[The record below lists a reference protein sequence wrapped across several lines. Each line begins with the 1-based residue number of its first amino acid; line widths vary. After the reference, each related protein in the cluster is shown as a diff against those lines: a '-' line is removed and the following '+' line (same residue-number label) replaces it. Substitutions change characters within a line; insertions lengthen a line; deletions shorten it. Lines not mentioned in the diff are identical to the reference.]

1 MHPRSLPARSWEM
14 RWYRQRPRELIRDE
28 LADLVPFA
36 DEEVVDALHHGDAR
50 IRDDRA
56 QLVGC
61 SELVVLR
68 RHDERPRW
76 DERQL
81 ARCEVH
87 VLRSD
92 PNERDRL
99 GPAAAR
105 EIGEHRERAEAV
117 AGERQREAALDGAG
131 VGDGGCEIVRLIAT
145 SAPGPRALADAAEVE
160 AQRVPAPCRA
170 RACYRGHDRRAHR
183 ACVRR
188 QGMGDHDDRRR
199 IDIRYPQRRLETPV
213 DALWLLA
220 HLSSVEGTAGR
231 RMLYSVATMQPIGGL
246 CPPAPGLRPRALA
259 LLALGLAGVVAC
271 QGAISPTS
279 SSPSAG
285 PAGSAGAPS
294 AAAAG
299 SLPTREA
306 SCAMRVS
313 ASFTIANDLSCQ
325 GDGLVIVEDNVTVD
339 LGGHTLTGPG
349 MGPQPWPLPQ
359 LDSVGVRVAGRSGVT
374 IRNGKTVAFSTGIY
388 FVDTT
393 ASTIDNVTTQHNRF
407 GFYIHNSTHNTVKGS
422 DVEFNIYGLHLQ
434 SSDGNLLQGN
444 LLARQTYNSPGG
456 YGLYM
461 YSSKSNKVV
470 ENTIDSN
477 INWGIWFSDA
487 KENAIFHNNVIGNN
501 PQVSDN
507 TEGSNV
513 WYDPTTKEGNY
524 WADYKGKDSDNDLI
538 GDTPYPILGP
548 GGMVDAYPFVEKD
561 GWTRKRRATIDH
573 YEPAAPRPARG
584 VTVVAP
590 AGGSSWSA
598 RPTDARATLRM
609 PDVSQ
614 IALGTDERT
623 VYATSGKTVLA
634 EDIVPGEVLDLSAY
648 AVDGIVAANRDGHSV
663 MVVGPLGVEER
674 DLETGQAEFF
684 SYSGQPK
691 SLAPSYKHN
700 HVVVATPP
708 GIELH
713 TLN

>member
-1 MHPRSLPARSWEM
+1 
-14 RWYRQRPRELIRDE
+14 
-28 LADLVPFA
+28 
-36 DEEVVDALHHGDAR
+36 
-50 IRDDRA
+50 
-56 QLVGC
+56 
-61 SELVVLR
+61 
-68 RHDERPRW
+68 
-76 DERQL
+76 
-81 ARCEVH
+81 
-87 VLRSD
+87 
-92 PNERDRL
+92 
-99 GPAAAR
+99 
-105 EIGEHRERAEAV
+105 
-117 AGERQREAALDGAG
+117 
-131 VGDGGCEIVRLIAT
+131 
-145 SAPGPRALADAAEVE
+145 
-160 AQRVPAPCRA
+160 
-170 RACYRGHDRRAHR
+170 
-183 ACVRR
+183 
-188 QGMGDHDDRRR
+188 MGDHDDRRR

-271 QGAISPTS
+271 QGATNPTS

-349 MGPQPWPLPQ
+349 MGPQTWPLPQ
-359 LDSVGVRVAGRSGVT
+359 LDSVGVRVAGRSGIT

-573 YEPAAPRPARG
+573 YQPAASQPPRG
-584 VTVVAP
+584 VTIVALV
-590 AGGSSWSA
+590 GGA
-598 RPTDARATLRM
+598 VEAMHPTAERPTDLLARDSRNVT
-609 PDVSQ
+609 Q

-623 VYATSGKTVLA
+623 VYSYTDRFVVAQDVVTGGATAKQALT
-634 EDIVPGEVLDLSAY
+634 
-648 AVDGIVAANRDGHSV
+648 VDGLVAANRDGHSL
-663 MVVGPLGVEER
+663 MVVGSSGVEQI
-674 DLETGQAEFF
+674 DLETGQNEYFD
-684 SYSGQPK
+684 YHGQAQ

-700 HVVVATPP
+700 HVFVATARGIDLLYLNLGGRTPYTIPLDGRPTAMVMAESGTRIYAAIAGQRVIDVVDTEQYAVTGRIALDVVATSVTISPREDTLYVGSGQGVEAIAIKDGTVTASAAFLGSVADLAVSP
-708 GIELH
+708 NGDQLYVALAGLTHAIAVVDAPHLRVANLIELDADPSH
-713 TLN
+713 ILVASY